1 MNKIALIT
9 TSLFILIIA
18 IGCAAAADLDVND
31 GALGSA
37 MGGNGNN
44 GPFYAPALGS
54 ALGGGGDNGPF
65 YAPAL
70 GSALGGGGDN
80 GPFYCANDGVDQDS
94 QNVDLERPS
103 IIQDSNLNT
112 TVVGDSNVSSTIPPQ
127 YLNSTIPP
135 QYLNSTIP
143 PQYLGN
149 LSPQWTSSDLEQ
161 PSIIQESL
169 GDRRGPRGDDSIVR
183 SSLGD
188 RRGPRGF
195 QPIIQSTTDVT
206 SLGGPMGGGG
216 GEPFY

>member
-44 GPFYAPALGS
+44 E
-54 ALGGGGDNGPF
+54 PF

-135 QYLNSTIP
+135 QYL
-143 PQYLGN
+143 GN
-149 LSPQWTSSDLEQ
+149 LSPQWTSADLEQ